1 MVSPIS
7 RETLMPR
14 IHEECLAMINEAA
27 KGDIDAFKL
36 ANIDKLKTYYPFIQ
50 VDANPDFSYA
60 GSASGLRIW
69 EKRCAATVSP
79 RSEVCPDADRVYGEA
94 IRI

>member
-1 MVSPIS
+1 MRRFVPPVL
-7 RETLMPR
+7 TT
-14 IHEECLAMINEAA
+14 AA
-27 KGDIDAFKL
+27 TAGIVYWSLVTVTA
-36 ANIDKLKTYYPFIQ
+36 AS
-50 VDANPDFSYA
+50 PDFSYA